1 MDKEQAPAPAP
12 PPAAESEAGLS
23 SAKDEDRASS
33 IEAAIAEFDRA
44 RMELS
49 GLIGREIGGAQAA
62 ATAPAAGAAPTPAAP
77 EPARAQEAA
86 PSKPSSRAAPRDDK
100 ATAEKKSENGCVNVC
115 RALDSLTRSA
125 AAVCRLDE
133 GDRCKKASS
142 VVTSAQGDPS
152 VKACGCKR

>member
-1 MDKEQAPAPAP
+1 MDKEAAPAPAP
-12 PPAAESEAGLS
+12 PPAAESEEGVS
-23 SAKDEDRASS
+23 STKDEDHASS

-44 RMELS
+44 RLELS
-49 GLIGREIGGAQAA
+49 GLLGRELGGAEASR
-62 ATAPAAGAAPTPAAP
+62 APAAGAAAP
-77 EPARAQEAA
+77 EPARSQDAA
-86 PSKPSSRAAPRDDK
+86 PAKPSSRAAPRDDK
-100 ATAEKKSENGCVNVC
+100 AAAEKKSENGCVNVC

-142 VVTSAQGDPS
+142 VVSSAQGDPS